1 MEMAEQAPV
10 KIINLDVLKP
20 HKPNIVEFGKTI
32 EKEKSVKAVNIS
44 VYAIDEKTESIKLVL
59 EGTNLDFDNIKNIIE
74 DFGAVVHSIDKV
86 VIGKKE
92 IIEFP
97 EVK

>member
-1 MEMAEQAPV
+1 MPEQAPV
-10 KIINLDVLKP
+10 KVINLDVLKP
-20 HKPNIVEFGKTI
+20 HKPNIIEFGKAI

-44 VYAIDEKTESIKLVL
+44 VYAIDEKTESIKVVI
-59 EGTNLDFDNIKNIIE
+59 EGTNLDFESIKKIID
-74 DFGAVVHSIDKV
+74 DFGAVVHSIDKA

>member
-1 MEMAEQAPV
+1 MAEQAPV

-20 HKPNIVEFGKTI
+20 HRPDIIEFGKAI
-32 EKEKSVKAVNIS
+32 EKEKSVKAVNLS

-59 EGTNLDFDNIKNIIE
+59 EGTNLDFEGIKKIID
-74 DFGAVVHSIDKV
+74 DFGAVIHSIDKA

>member
-1 MEMAEQAPV
+1 MAEQAPV

-20 HKPNIVEFGKTI
+20 HKPNIIEFGKAI
-32 EKEKSVKAVNIS
+32 ETEKSVKAVNIS

-59 EGTNLDFDNIKNIIE
+59 EGTNLDFESIKKIID
-74 DFGAVVHSIDKV
+74 DFGAVVHSIDKA

>member
-10 KIINLDVLKP
+10 KVITLDVLKP
-20 HKPNIVEFGKTI
+20 HKPNIVEFGKAI
-32 EKEKSVKAVNIS
+32 EKGKSVKAVNLS

-59 EGTNLDFDNIKNIIE
+59 EGTNLDFENIKNIIE
-74 DFGAVVHSIDKV
+74 DFGAVVHSIDKA